1 MTRALFVLLAAAFS
15 MAASAAQ
22 SGVTRTAAAAPVA
35 SDVTTATPVR
45 GASLPLGRFF
55 FSPAER
61 AQLDVARL
69 QRKAPTSAEPE
80 VAEAPPPPQMVTYGG
95 LVRRSDG
102 RKMLWLNNRL
112 VEEKEALAG
121 LNVKGKVRPDGAVT
135 LQAQSGATVD
145 VKVGQTV
152 ELYTGKVAET
162 RKTPPEEAAKPPADA
177 KAAPDD
183 GKPASAETKAPA
195 AEPRPGVAAARPA
208 DADTP
213 EKKPPPGG
221 MGLKMDL
228 GGRALSSEEAE
239 RISRSGK

>member
-22 SGVTRTAAAAPVA
+22 SGVTRTAAAAPAA
-35 SDVTTATPVR
+35 SGVTTAAPLG
-45 GASLPLGRFF
+45 GASPPLGRFF

-80 VAEAPPPPQMVTYGG
+80 VVEAPPPPQMVTYGG

-121 LNVKGKVRPDGAVT
+121 LNIKGKVRADGAVT

-162 RKTPPEEAAKPPADA
+162 RKAPPEAPKPAADA
-177 KAAPDD
+177 KAASDD
-183 GKPASAETKAPA
+183 GRPASAEAKAPA
-195 AEPRPGVAAARPA
+195 TESGLGVTAAKPA
-208 DADTP
+208 GVETP

-239 RISRSGK
+239 RISRSK